1 VNAGLLCSFYNGLS
15 TVIWIYT
22 LILLAYA
29 VVSWLPDLRGRWTMY
44 LAMLVEP
51 LLTPLRRIIP
61 PMGGFDLSFLVVILI
76 INFVVRPLVAHL
88 AFNAC
93 YF

>member
-1 VNAGLLCSFYNGLS
+1 MNAGLLCSFYNGLS